1 MSAAVCSLGSL
12 LRRPALCA
20 IVIGASAL
28 TGCAAYQHRIIE
40 PAEAAGVV
48 PDAGRAFVME
58 PLEYEAYEDGGRLA
72 LRVYNPDVM
81 PITLLGERSYLV
93 DPQGETRAIG
103 AGTIAPGSHITLF
116 LPPQVDRVRTGP
128 RFGVGVGVGTGY
140 RSGFVGGGVYRDPW
154 AYPTY
159 TYESVPI
166 WRWVTGVIQLQL
178 TYERGEERFIH
189 ELAIE
194 RERVN

>member
-128 RFGVGVGVGTGY
+128 RFGTAAGLLEEVCIAIRGPIRHTRTN
-140 RSGFVGGGVYRDPW
+140 RSLSGDGSPASSSFSS
-154 AYPTY
+154 PTSAEKNASS
-159 TYESVPI
+159 TN
-166 WRWVTGVIQLQL
+166 WRSNANASI
-178 TYERGEERFIH
+178 EPGEY
-189 ELAIE
+189 
-194 RERVN
+194 